1 LSTSHFQ
8 PFTAQDQGP
17 ILDQPLAAGPN
28 SIYTSMHEI
37 NVIQDGYKYTLVV
50 DGLVVLYTSNANI
63 ARAYAQEAKRHYITS
78 SNQFVI
84 VPDDPK
90 RVTSSRT

>member
-1 LSTSHFQ
+1 
-8 PFTAQDQGP
+8 
-17 ILDQPLAAGPN
+17 
-28 SIYTSMHEI
+28 MHCIDVTKEG
-37 NVIQDGYKYTLVV
+37 NTYTLVV
-50 DGLVVLYTSNANI
+50 DGLVVLCTTNSNV

>member
-1 LSTSHFQ
+1 MH
-8 PFTAQDQGP
+8 
-17 ILDQPLAAGPN
+17 
-28 SIYTSMHEI
+28 SIDVTKEG
-37 NVIQDGYKYTLVV
+37 NTYTLVV
-50 DGLVVLYTSNANI
+50 DGLVVLCTTNSNV